1 MLVLKHVEYEIAGR
15 RHLEGLLLHL
25 RDTTSEVD
33 GVTFKD
39 IYFKKDKKE
48 FILFLEC
55 ANEERYLE
63 WREICPPPPGAK
75 DWHEV
80 LITEEEYFS

>member
-1 MLVLKHVEYEIAGR
+1 
-15 RHLEGLLLHL
+15 L
-25 RDTTSEVD
+25 RKTTSRVD

-39 IYFKKDKKE
+39 IYFAKGKRE
-48 FILFLEC
+48 FVLILEC
-55 ANEERYLE
+55 ENEENCCQ

-80 LITEEEYFS
+80 FLTKEEHFLTIEQRSK